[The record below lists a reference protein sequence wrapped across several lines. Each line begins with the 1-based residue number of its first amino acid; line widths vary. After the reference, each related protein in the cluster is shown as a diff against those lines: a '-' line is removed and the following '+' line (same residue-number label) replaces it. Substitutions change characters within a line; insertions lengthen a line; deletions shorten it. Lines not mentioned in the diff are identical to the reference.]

1 MESQTSPAVSVPVE
15 PAPAESV
22 PTLAEDLP
30 EIYRAILDRVADL
43 ERIGARGDAGRIRQ
57 RATRAYSDAWD
68 ESARRQLLRLL
79 AHAERGLAIT
89 ERPRGWSLR
98 RRSVAAR

>member
-79 AHAERGLAIT
+79 AHAQRGLAIT

>member
-1 MESQTSPAVSVPVE
+1 MESQTSPTEPVPVE
-15 PAPAESV
+15 SAPAESV

-68 ESARRQLLRLL
+68 ESARQQLLRLL
-79 AHAERGLAIT
+79 ADAQRGLAIP

>member
-43 ERIGARGDAGRIRQ
+43 ERIGARGEAGRIRQ

-79 AHAERGLAIT
+79 AHAQRGLAIT